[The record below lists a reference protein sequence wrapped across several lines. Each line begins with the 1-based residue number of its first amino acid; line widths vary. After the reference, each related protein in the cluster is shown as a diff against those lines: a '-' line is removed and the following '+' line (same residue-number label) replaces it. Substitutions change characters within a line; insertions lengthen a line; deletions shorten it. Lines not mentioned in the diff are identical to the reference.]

1 MSSRPLLRKSTQSLA
16 VGQRWGGRDYELSSL
31 TVEYDDISSY
41 IYFIEPDGD
50 APMTTAAEIACYVQ
64 PVTGFCAAAA
74 MAWVDTSKT
83 AVLRRR
89 VTTAAEAAG
98 VIEDARAVAVALGGG
113 MAIKTVVVTA
123 WDADRAPAGV
133 KRLQG
138 TRIVEAAAR

>member
-16 VGQRWGGRDYELSSL
+16 VGAAVGRSGLRIIFTL
-31 TVEYDDISSY
+31 TVDYDDISSY
-41 IYFIEPDGD
+41 IYVIEPDGD

-138 TRIVEAAAR
+138 TRIVEAAR

>member
-1 MSSRPLLRKSTQSLA
+1 MSARPLLRKSTLSLA
-16 VGQRWGGRDYELSSL
+16 VGAAVGRSGLRIIFTLVD
-31 TVEYDDISSY
+31 YDDISSY

-138 TRIVEAAAR
+138 TRIVEAAR

>member
-1 MSSRPLLRKSTQSLA
+1 M
-16 VGQRWGGRDYELSSL
+16 
-31 TVEYDDISSY
+31 SSY

-50 APMTTAAEIACYVQ
+50 APMTTAAEIACYIQ
-64 PVTGFCAAAA
+64 PAAGICRDAGV
-74 MAWVDTSKT
+74 AWVDTSKT

-89 VTTAAEAAG
+89 VTSASEAAG